1 MFLISVEVFICEAMI
16 SGGEESLKKKKKIN
30 QSTHGSTLEANHFKA
45 GQAPPCFSPNC
56 FLKSAL

>member
-1 MFLISVEVFICEAMI
+1 MFLISVEVFICEALI
-16 SGGEESLKKKKKIN
+16 SGGEESLKKKIN